1 MSEQINANLKKVS
14 TWKRIIFMVLL
25 IVILGV
31 VRTLLW
37 AVILLQIITTLLTG
51 RSNQHIFAFSGGLCA
66 YLYHITLYLTFN
78 TELLPFPFSSWQL
91 TDRFDLTEKNSPQA
105 MD

>member
-1 MSEQINANLKKVS
+1 MTEQINANLKKVS
-14 TWKRIIFMVLL
+14 TWKRIFFMLLL
-25 IVILGV
+25 IVIVSL

-37 AVILLQIITTLLTG
+37 GVILLQIITTLLTG

-78 TELLPFPFSSWQL
+78 TELVPFPFSSWEVISQ
-91 TDRFDLTEKNSPQA
+91 FDNTSRSAE
-105 MD
+105 